1 MEVVAVILTALG
13 FAGAAGLNGW
23 IPLLV
28 TVLAARSG
36 TLELSDSLDGLTS
49 NTALGLV
56 SAGLVIDFVSDK
68 VPAVDHV
75 MHIIGGVVQPASG
88 AVVAAAQAGADVPP
102 IVLALAGAATAG
114 SIHAGRAVVR
124 PASNTLTAGL
134 GNPVLSLAEDV
145 GSVALSVLA
154 IVAPLLAV
162 LLLVAVVVLVLRAAL
177 RSKNHL
183 TAAAAGP
190 PARRP

>member
-1 MEVVAVILTALG
+1 MEAVAAILAALG

-36 TLELSDSLDGLTS
+36 TLELSESLDGLTS
-49 NTALGLV
+49 TTALV
-56 SAGLVIDFVSDK
+56 VVIAGLVIDFVGDK

-75 MHIIGGVVQPASG
+75 MHVIGGVVQPASG

-114 SIHAGRAVVR
+114 SIHAGRALVR
-124 PASNTLTAGL
+124 PASTTLTAGL

-145 GSVALSVLA
+145 SSLGLSVLA
-154 IVAPLLAV
+154 IIAPLVSVLVLAIA
-162 LLLVAVVVLVLRAAL
+162 AVVVLRAL
-177 RSKNHL
+177 
-183 TAAAAGP
+183 
-190 PARRP
+190 ARRQR

>member
-1 MEVVAVILTALG
+1 VEAVAAILAALG

-36 TLELSDSLDGLTS
+36 TLELSESLDGLTS
-49 NTALGLV
+49 TTALV
-56 SAGLVIDFVSDK
+56 VVIAGLVIDFVGDK

-75 MHIIGGVVQPASG
+75 MHVIGGVVQPASG

-114 SIHAGRAVVR
+114 SIHAGRALVR
-124 PASNTLTAGL
+124 PASTTLTAGL

-145 GSVALSVLA
+145 SSLGLSVLA
-154 IVAPLLAV
+154 IIAPLVSVLVLAIA
-162 LLLVAVVVLVLRAAL
+162 AVVVLRAL
-177 RSKNHL
+177 
-183 TAAAAGP
+183 
-190 PARRP
+190 ARRQR

>member
-1 MEVVAVILTALG
+1 MASIMEAIAAILAALG

-36 TLELSDSLDGLTS
+36 TLELSESLDFLNS

-56 SAGLVIDFVSDK
+56 IAGLVVDFVGDK

-75 MHIIGGVVQPASG
+75 MHLIGGVVQPASG

-124 PASNTLTAGL
+124 PASTTLTAGL

-145 GSVALSVLA
+145 GSLALSVLA
-154 IVAPLLAV
+154 IIAPLLAV
-162 LLLVAVVVLVLRAAL
+162 ILLAAGVALVLRALA
-177 RSKNHL
+177 K
-183 TAAAAGP
+183 
-190 PARRP
+190 RRR